1 MDKTVIG
8 LFETRAKAEM
18 AVQELLQR
26 GCPRDSVR
34 IEDGEGAYSRMRT
47 TTRTDKNIDEDR
59 DEGFFSGIRNFF
71 EDIGFVD
78 PDGSRAG
85 ELSSSGTS
93 RDNGVI
99 RPGEVLVVVEVD
111 DQLVDTAADILNSHG
126 AIETDTRRTSEM
138 YASDSGYSGSNSQTA
153 STVMVEG
160 KIASKAA
167 SSSSD
172 HSGSAKATIPVI
184 EEELEIG
191 KRAVTRGGVR
201 IYTRMVEKPVEKDI
215 RLKEETVHVD
225 RHAVDRPVSENEINT
240 FKEGTIEVKEMAEKP
255 VIAKRARVKEEVTIS
270 KDTTERSEKVRDTV
284 RNTEVDVSK
293 VSPQDSAK
301 FAEYESDFRRNFEK
315 TYAARGMNYED
326 VLPVYQY
333 GYQLGSNPKYHNGDW
348 SVVESQIRRD
358 WDQQHYGPWDS
369 LKDAVKAGWERAVR
383 R

>member
-34 IEDGEGAYSRMRT
+34 IEDGEDAYSRIRT
-47 TTRTDKNIDEDR
+47 TSQSNKSIDDDR

-78 PDGSRAG
+78 PDGSRPG
-85 ELSSSGTS
+85 ELSSSGAP
-93 RDNGVI
+93 REVGAI

-111 DQLVDTAADILNSHG
+111 DQLLDTAADILNKHG
-126 AIETDTRRTSEM
+126 AIETDTRRTSDTDV
-138 YASDSGYSGSNSQTA
+138 SDSGYVTGKSQAA
-153 STVMVEG
+153 STVATSPRSTVSA
-160 KIASKAA
+160 K
-167 SSSSD
+167 
-172 HSGSAKATIPVI
+172 SGSSQATIPVM
-184 EEELEIG
+184 EEELEVG

-201 IYTRMVEKPVEKDI
+201 IYTRMVERPVEKDI

-225 RHAVDRPVSENEINT
+225 RHAVDRPVSENEFNT

-255 VIAKRARVKEEVTIS
+255 VVGKRARVKEEITIS
-270 KDTTERSEKVRDTV
+270 KDTTERSEKIRDTV
-284 RNTEVDVSK
+284 RNTEVDVNK
-293 VSPQDSAK
+293 VNAQEGSK
-301 FAEYESDFRRNFEK
+301 FAEYEPDFRKNFEK

-333 GYQLGSNPKYHNGDW
+333 GYQLGTNPKYVNGDW

-369 LKDAVKAGWERAVR
+369 LKDAVRAGWERAVR